1 MKLSCD
7 ICGRPDAR
15 AIILIEGAKMMA
27 CGGCMRSG
35 KVLHHL
41 GSDDEEN
48 KEILKSQSARA
59 ISMGESEEIVEGFG
73 KIIRKAR
80 DKIGLGIGVIAER
93 INERES
99 FIDAI
104 ENERLAPTLEIA
116 RKLQREL
123 GIKLIEKVEKEVTTE
138 IQKKGKFSEP
148 TLADAL
154 FFEKNKKAK
163 QK

>member
-1 MKLSCD
+1 
-7 ICGRPDAR
+7 
-15 AIILIEGAKMMA
+15 
-27 CGGCMRSG
+27 MRSG

-41 GSDDEEN
+41 DSSDAEN
-48 KEILKSQSARA
+48 PEPLKPQPTRV
-59 ISMGESEEIVEGFG
+59 ISMGESEEIVEGYG
-73 KIIRKAR
+73 KIIRNAR
-80 DKIGLGIGVIAER
+80 DKSGLGIGVIAER

-123 GIKLIEKVEKEVTTE
+123 GIKLIEKVEKEVTSE

-154 FFEKNKKAK
+154 FFEKQKKK
-163 QK
+163 K